1 MINKFQ
7 NVTFLIYIYIYIYIL
22 GCAKCYSRVQP
33 GNDVFAIS

>member
-7 NVTFLIYIYIYIYIL
+7 NVTFFNIYIYIL

>member
-7 NVTFLIYIYIYIYIL
+7 NVNFLIYIL
-22 GCAKCYSRVQP
+22 GCAKCYSRVEP

>member
-7 NVTFLIYIYIYIYIL
+7 NVNFLYIYIL

>member
-7 NVTFLIYIYIYIYIL
+7 NVNFLIYIYIYIYIL

-33 GNDVFAIS
+33 VNDVFAIS

>member
-7 NVTFLIYIYIYIYIL
+7 NVNFLIYIYIYIYIL

>member
-7 NVTFLIYIYIYIYIL
+7 NVNFSIYIFIYIL

>member
-7 NVTFLIYIYIYIYIL
+7 NVTFLIYIYIYFL

>member
-1 MINKFQ
+1 MINKFE
-7 NVTFLIYIYIYIYIL
+7 NVTFFNIYIYIFL

>member
-7 NVTFLIYIYIYIYIL
+7 NVNFLIYIYIL

-33 GNDVFAIS
+33 GNDVFTIS

>member
-7 NVTFLIYIYIYIYIL
+7 NVNFSIYIYIYIFL

>member
-7 NVTFLIYIYIYIYIL
+7 NVNFLIYIYIYIFFL

>member
-7 NVTFLIYIYIYIYIL
+7 NVNFLIYIYIYIYIV
-22 GCAKCYSRVQP
+22 GNAKCYSRVQP